1 MNITELLEKV
11 TGGSS
16 AVGGRLAAGEIGSAI
31 AYVARLAVACI
42 AFAVALLVEAIPAV
56 WVTII
61 LILCALIA
69 GFDVI
74 ASAVL
79 GVMRG
84 EYLNKDL
91 LVIVASVLAF
101 IFGAQIEGCS
111 LILLYQI
118 TGIFIDYAVERTR
131 RSVLDTIFCDTA
143 YANKIENGKEST
155 VSAADLQPGDEIV
168 IRRGETVPCDCIIT
182 SGSSKLDLAPLGD
195 DSGSTPVKEGEELLS
210 GGVNL
215 TGELRCEVTS
225 AQSESAAAT
234 LYATVENA
242 PRKGE
247 AVPEALLSLQKY
259 FTPVV
264 TAVAVLL
271 AALLPIFLDITLAE
285 SVRRATMFLV
295 IASPCALVTAIPVI
309 RLCAGCG
316 AARAGVLFDGCGAM
330 DGMAS
335 VGTVA
340 FDEAGTLTE
349 GKPRVVSVKTDGRMD
364 SQVLLKIA
372 AHALSYS
379 NSPQSKS
386 VIDAYGGTIY
396 IDLIEN
402 FSEVPGYGVE
412 VHVDGIPIR
421 VGTRELMNIGHVPI
435 PDADLY
441 IEDGA
446 SCLYVAITNEYAGCI
461 VLTDPVRSD
470 SAAGVEEVRNSGVDS
485 VVMFSADSRDR
496 TAKLASSL
504 GITEYYSECSREKL
518 RSSLSSLKQSLAP
531 DKSLIFVAH
540 GDVFGSSHT
549 AADVDV
555 AMAGAETLSLPRSS
569 DVTILDGKVGKVAVA
584 TGIARYARMLSYATA
599 GGAALVKVILLIL
612 AAFGIS
618 TLWFT
623 VFIDAIAAVAAS
635 LISILAFSGEL
646 YK

>member
-1 MNITELLEKV
+1 M
-11 TGGSS
+11 
-16 AVGGRLAAGEIGSAI
+16 
-31 AYVARLAVACI
+31 
-42 AFAVALLVEAIPAV
+42 
-56 WVTII
+56 
-61 LILCALIA
+61 
-69 GFDVI
+69 
-74 ASAVL
+74 
-79 GVMRG
+79 
-84 EYLNKDL
+84 
-91 LVIVASVLAF
+91 
-101 IFGAQIEGCS
+101 
-111 LILLYQI
+111 
-118 TGIFIDYAVERTR
+118 
-131 RSVLDTIFCDTA
+131 
-143 YANKIENGKEST
+143 
-155 VSAADLQPGDEIV
+155 
-168 IRRGETVPCDCIIT
+168 
-182 SGSSKLDLAPLGD
+182 
-195 DSGSTPVKEGEELLS
+195 
-210 GGVNL
+210 
-215 TGELRCEVTS
+215 
-225 AQSESAAAT
+225 
-234 LYATVENA
+234 
-242 PRKGE
+242 
-247 AVPEALLSLQKY
+247 PEALLSLQKY

-446 SCLYVAITNEYAGCI
+446 ICLYVAITNEYAGCI